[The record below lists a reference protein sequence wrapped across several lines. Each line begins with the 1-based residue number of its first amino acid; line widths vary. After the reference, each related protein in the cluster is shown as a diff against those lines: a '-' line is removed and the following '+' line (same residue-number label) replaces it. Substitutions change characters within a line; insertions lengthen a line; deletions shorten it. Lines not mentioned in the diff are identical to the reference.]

1 MDTRIV
7 TINPEHIDTKVIEE
21 AGRILK
27 RGGLVAFP
35 TETVYG
41 LGGDALNAESS
52 GKIYAAGLDVVTGE
66 PLSEKTPIFDCENA
80 SVTAHIAWAPAE
92 ARYRTVRIAVDNLK
106 NWLAGKPTSVI

>member
-7 TINPEHIDTKVIEE
+7 TINPENIDTKVIEE

-52 GKIYAAGLDVVTGE
+52 GKIYAAKGRPSDN
-66 PLSEKTPIFDCENA
+66 PLI
-80 SVTAHIAWAPAE
+80 VHIANME
-92 ARYRTVRIAVDNLK
+92 ALPSIV
-106 NWLAGKPTSVI
+106 